1 MNSLIFLFLILKS
14 KSQIYTLYETSE
26 NEINYSDT
34 LSELE
39 YTDYHMSRNSFIVS
53 YYSDL
58 IEADQ
63 IINNQFSFFQQ
74 NCDFGTGYPLFFS
87 LIKDTSNLGE
97 NISISFS
104 HSNNIFYSELV
115 VNKKINHKNYDNF
128 NPDLEVNCSFI
139 EMTYDPNLE
148 KIGEIDFSFSK
159 FEFFLK
165 FTFGLSNGDVYY
177 FIDYIKDKVLIERN
191 DCQGYIN
198 NFFFSE
204 NNYNNNNKE
213 GYLFFYI
220 SENKEICVYSLLF
233 TDNSFKISFQKK
245 INEINNNVLDIKIY
259 DNYIYYSLKDNKS
272 ITRININD
280 INDKIN
286 YNYSNIQNDFISF
299 IICEETIYAI
309 EENKGLL
316 IFDKEITNESFRS
329 FNFTKAVKLD
339 YFMNAFTG
347 YKFIGLYLN
356 NTDNI
361 NSDFFI
367 EFILINEKYPEI
379 NKALLYPE
387 KKKLIINQILT
398 FDYFFTYIYD
408 NLSKQLIMIKRGSLN
423 RVPFISFKLSLKN
436 RINFG
441 INIGQTINSFIFPIY
456 HDNKIHLGFLEDQF
470 YYILKGNFSN
480 GNLICSFKNTGL
492 FTLVFM
498 QYSDFCV
505 DFINDN
511 EDNYCKNL
519 VTYRFSV
526 LEKKKN
532 NLTRNLIIVLIVII
546 ISAIIV
552 ILLLVRYR
560 KRIREGKMTVSAKF
574 NKNDRKHL
582 YETKNDINNKNNFKN
597 QNIGELKGSN
607 EPFINNENQFGGLDN
622 KMMDKILKRNKKRI
636 EKGYDP
642 FKQKINEK
650 ENNKNNSFNNNN
662 NNNNDNNNN
671 NENKNNDNDNNY
683 VNGNNKV
690 NNFIDKKDN
699 IKFNETPIQHIQI
712 GRYEKKNIDL
722 ISSAN
727 SNSNLGENNEKNKN
741 NDNSIN

>member
-1 MNSLIFLFLILKS
+1 
-14 KSQIYTLYETSE
+14 
-26 NEINYSDT
+26 
-34 LSELE
+34 
-39 YTDYHMSRNSFIVS
+39 
-53 YYSDL
+53 
-58 IEADQ
+58 
-63 IINNQFSFFQQ
+63 
-74 NCDFGTGYPLFFS
+74 
-87 LIKDTSNLGE
+87 
-97 NISISFS
+97 
-104 HSNNIFYSELV
+104 
-115 VNKKINHKNYDNF
+115 
-128 NPDLEVNCSFI
+128 
-139 EMTYDPNLE
+139 
-148 KIGEIDFSFSK
+148 
-159 FEFFLK
+159 
-165 FTFGLSNGDVYY
+165 
-177 FIDYIKDKVLIERN
+177 
-191 DCQGYIN
+191 
-198 NFFFSE
+198 
-204 NNYNNNNKE
+204 
-213 GYLFFYI
+213 
-220 SENKEICVYSLLF
+220 LF

-286 YNYSNIQNDFISF
+286 YNYSNIQKDFISF

-316 IFDKEITNESFRS
+316 IFDKETINDYFRL
-329 FNFTKAVKLD
+329 FKFTKAVKLD

-367 EFILINEKYPEI
+367 EFILINEKYPEL

-441 INIGQTINSFIFPIY
+441 ITIGQTINSFIFPIY

-526 LEKKKN
+526 LEKKK
-532 NLTRNLIIVLIVII
+532 II
-546 ISAIIV
+546 
-552 ILLLVRYR
+552 
-560 KRIREGKMTVSAKF
+560 
-574 NKNDRKHL
+574 
-582 YETKNDINNKNNFKN
+582 
-597 QNIGELKGSN
+597 
-607 EPFINNENQFGGLDN
+607 
-622 KMMDKILKRNKKRI
+622 
-636 EKGYDP
+636 
-642 FKQKINEK
+642 
-650 ENNKNNSFNNNN
+650 
-662 NNNNDNNNN
+662 
-671 NENKNNDNDNNY
+671 
-683 VNGNNKV
+683 
-690 NNFIDKKDN
+690 
-699 IKFNETPIQHIQI
+699 
-712 GRYEKKNIDL
+712 
-722 ISSAN
+722 
-727 SNSNLGENNEKNKN
+727 
-741 NDNSIN
+741 